1 MSSLFSQRLLRPQC
15 KKEAEVL
22 RPNSSQSIQ
31 QYGLG
36 LLKPLLLF
44 IILFCP
50 FFPDLSGK
58 LFTFPQPTNTVHVK
72 LNPTKQGYNFNNYM
86 FVSSNSS
93 VTDLKRDHTLF
104 SVPTPNMLHSICT
117 TWDSVT
123 GLIQIWFDGNP
134 SIRKCV
140 RSGAIGNSVIALLGQ
155 IKTAMVGGFDISQSS
170 VGLMSN
176 VHMWD
181 HTLCPCEIQKYM
193 DKGIFIPGNV
203 LNWKALNLR
212 LLLPSLSVSKT
223 FKSSQKPRGNY
234 GL

>member
-1 MSSLFSQRLLRPQC
+1 M
-15 KKEAEVL
+15 K
-22 RPNSSQSIQ
+22 
-31 QYGLG
+31 
-36 LLKPLLLF
+36 LLLS
-44 IILFCP
+44 IVILFCP

-58 LFTFPQPTNTVHVK
+58 LFTFPQPTNRVHVK
-72 LNPTKQGYNFNNYM
+72 LNPTKQGY
-86 FVSSNSS
+86 ST
-93 VTDLKRDHTLF
+93 VTVCHSYRPQEDHTLF
-104 SVPTPNMLHSICT
+104 SVPTKPNMLHSICT

-181 HTLCPCEIQKYM
+181 YTLCPCEIQKYM

-212 LLLPSLSVSKT
+212 LLAMCSLKIKLLVNLNICLSGKIKDANLTLVLSFDPILTLTCYPYHDK
-223 FKSSQKPRGNY
+223 RG
-234 GL
+234 